1 MTAQNRGP
9 GRRPERSRVPS
20 FDPMAVVDHVL
31 RLLVAERVAVGIGSV
46 ERAVE
51 DAARLLRTL
60 GVAPT
65 DLTPNTRYW
74 MAYAEACRDQAEST
88 LVDEPGQAVRPC

>member
-9 GRRPERSRVPS
+9 VSRPERSRVPS
-20 FDPMAVVDHVL
+20 FDPMAVVEHVL
-31 RLLVAERVAVGIGSV
+31 RLLVAERVAVSIGSV

-51 DAARLLRTL
+51 DAARLLRDL
-60 GVAPT
+60 GVAPS

-88 LVDEPGQAVRPC
+88 LVDESGLVVGQC